1 MADAPANA
9 KVCVICGEDC
19 SGRARTRDP
28 RGRYACNDC
37 LLKQRLARGGE
48 VVLPPLPTRKAAEGA
63 TVGANRGPRPED
75 DDILSLA
82 EDDSPPPPPPSIPC
96 PCCSRPLA
104 PDAVVCV
111 GCGFNRNT
119 GERAGTEAPG
129 KPRRRKG
136 GEGPKPLLCAGCGYN
151 LHGLRSARCPECG
164 TVNVVRTS
172 RRERDRE
179 ESRRRAKRAYIT
191 PACMLAGGLAA
202 TAIILGSSSVAAIPA
217 YLLVFAIGFVVSLIV
232 YLVCSV
238 IFIGFD
244 EPLPLTAMRLAGVYA
259 VVDALFAIISLLPF
273 GFLGWV
279 VISIVWVGLM
289 VEVMEIETL
298 DAVIFGVLSFIAK
311 VLVVIAAAALL

>member
-37 LLKQRLARGGE
+37 LLKKRLARGGE
-48 VVLPPLPTRKAAEGA
+48 VVLPPLPTRKAAGGA
-63 TVGANRGPRPED
+63 TAGADGGPRPED
-75 DDILSLA
+75 DDILALA
-82 EDDSPPPPPPSIPC
+82 EDRSPPSPPPSMPC

-104 PDAVVCV
+104 PEAVVCV
-111 GCGFNRNT
+111 GCGFNRDT
-119 GERAGTEAPG
+119 GERVGTEASG
-129 KPRRRKG
+129 RTRARKG
-136 GEGPKPLLCAGCGYN
+136 AEGPKPLLCAGCGYN
-151 LHGLRSARCPECG
+151 LRGLRSARCPECG
-164 TVNVVRTS
+164 RVNVVRTS
-172 RRERDRE
+172 KRERERE
-179 ESRRRAKRAYIT
+179 ESRRRAKRAYIA

-202 TAIILGSSSVAAIPA
+202 TSIVLGSSSPAEIPA

-238 IFIGFD
+238 MFIGFD
-244 EPLPLTAMRLAGVYA
+244 EPLPLTALRLAGVYA
-259 VVDALFAIISLLPF
+259 VVDALFAIIALLPF
-273 GFLGWV
+273 GFLGWI

-289 VEVMEIETL
+289 VAVMEIETQ

-311 VLVVIAAAALL
+311 VLVVVAAAALL